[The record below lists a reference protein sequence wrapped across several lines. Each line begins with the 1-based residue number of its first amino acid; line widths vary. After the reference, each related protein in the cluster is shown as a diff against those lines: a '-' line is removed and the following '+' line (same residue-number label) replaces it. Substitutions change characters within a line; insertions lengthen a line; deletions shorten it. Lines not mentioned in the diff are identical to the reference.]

1 MGAYARAN
9 FPRRRCNPS
18 RSCAQLRYG
27 DQCISASHGLR
38 RRRQAGSH
46 SHQPTRRDARSR
58 HGSRHLSRPRRSPV
72 VPCLS
77 RPGARLWNLPVR
89 PVEAS
94 IHHAA
99 ADPTLP
105 RRCASRHRDSC
116 GWKRCGRAAR
126 FSVGHDRPARPSGSR
141 VWGREIQRLQY
152 VLLRGCIEYL
162 GRLVRLS
169 GHRHSRPCGRAEC
182 GCRYRRRV
190 ELLPAARSRG
200 ARTALHRT
208 ESARRFSPDLR
219 HRTLSRSATFCC
231 GSTVTL

>member
-38 RRRQAGSH
+38 RRCQTWFDFD
-46 SHQPTRRDARSR
+46 QPARRDTRARYGTRR
-58 HGSRHLSRPRRSPV
+58 LPRPRRGAV
-72 VPCLS
+72 VPRLS
-77 RPGARLWNLPVR
+77 RPGPRLWNLPVR

-94 IHHAA
+94 VHHAA
-99 ADPTLP
+99 ADPALP
-105 RRCASRHRDSC
+105 RGCASRYRDSR
-116 GWKRCGRAAR
+116 GWERRGRAAR
-126 FSVGHDRPARPSGSR
+126 FSVRHDCPARPPGSG
-141 VWGREIQRLQY
+141 VWGRQIQRLQH
-152 VLLRGCIEYL
+152 VLLRGRIEHL

-169 GHRHSRPCGRAEC
+169 GHRHSRARSRAEC
-182 GCRYRRRV
+182 GCCHRRGV
-190 ELLPAARSRG
+190 ELLSAARSRG
-200 ARTALHRT
+200 TRTALHRT